1 MPVMVKAAMSIVQ
14 AIRIFFFYLLLGTS
28 ALLWCSLSF
37 FVAPFLPFRIRYRFI
52 NVYWCRCAV
61 WLTKVL
67 LNIRVNVTGQENV
80 PKTPCVI
87 VSNHQSTWETFFL
100 SAHFQPLSQ
109 VLKRELLYVPFFG
122 WAMAMLRP
130 IAIDRNN
137 PKAALKV
144 VAKKG
149 DELLKDGVW
158 VLIFPEGT
166 RVPYGQIGK
175 FSRSGSAMAVNAGL
189 PVLPVAHNAGRYW
202 PKEGWG
208 KKPGTIEVVI
218 GEPMYAEGTGPRA
231 IAALNDRVSA
241 WNEAT
246 QRALGSPVM
255 PAATPEKSPV

>member
-1 MPVMVKAAMSIVQ
+1 MVKAAMSIVQ

-37 FVAPFLPFRIRYRFI
+37 FVAPFLPFRVRYRFI
-52 NVYWCRCAV
+52 NVYWCRCAL
-61 WLTKVL
+61 WLTRVL
-67 LNIRVNVTGQENV
+67 LNIKVNVTGQENV

-130 IAIDRNN
+130 IAIDRGN
-137 PKAALKV
+137 PKAALKI

-166 RVPYGQIGK
+166 RVPYGQVGK
-175 FSRSGSAMAVNAGL
+175 FSRSGSAMAVNAEM
-189 PVLPVAHNAGRYW
+189 PVLPIAHNAGKYW
-202 PKEGWG
+202 AKEGWG
-208 KKPGTIEVVI
+208 KTPGTIDVVI

-231 IAALNDRVSA
+231 VAALNDRVAA

-246 QRALGSPVM
+246 QRALGSP
-255 PAATPEKSPV
+255 ATPAPVAEKSPV

>member
-1 MPVMVKAAMSIVQ
+1 MSIVQ

-37 FVAPFLPFRIRYRFI
+37 FVAPFMPFRIRYRFI
-52 NVYWCRCAV
+52 NVYWCRCAL
-61 WLTKVL
+61 WLTRVF
-67 LNIRVNVTGQENV
+67 LNIKVNVTGQENV
-80 PKTPCVI
+80 PQTPCVI

-100 SAHFQPLSQ
+100 SAHFSPLSQ

-130 IAIDRNN
+130 IAIDRSN
-137 PKAALKV
+137 PKAALKI

-175 FSRSGSAMAVNAGL
+175 FSRSGAAMAVNAEM
-189 PVLPVAHNAGRYW
+189 PVLPVAHNAGKYW
-202 PKEGWG
+202 AKEGWG
-208 KKPGTIEVVI
+208 KTAGTIEVVI
-218 GEPMYAEGTGPRA
+218 GQPMYAEGSGPRA
-231 IAALNDRVSA
+231 IAALNDRVAA
-241 WNEAT
+241 WNEET
-246 QRALGSPVM
+246 QKALGSPAV
-255 PAATPEKSPV
+255 PAPAPEKSSV